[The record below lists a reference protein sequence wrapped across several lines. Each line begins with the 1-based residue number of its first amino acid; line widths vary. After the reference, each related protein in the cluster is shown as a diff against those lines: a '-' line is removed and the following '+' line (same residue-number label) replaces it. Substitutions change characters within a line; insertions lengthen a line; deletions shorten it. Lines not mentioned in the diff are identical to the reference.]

1 MSEISWPRVNTGF
14 ESEAPYTVSD
24 GENIMKWVSSPILP
38 RLIAPQSMRGG
49 RFATFACQR
58 KYKRNKNLKNVIL
71 SDKSLN

>member
-49 RFATFACQR
+49 RFATFAVKESTR
-58 KYKRNKNLKNVIL
+58 ETKI
-71 SDKSLN
+71 